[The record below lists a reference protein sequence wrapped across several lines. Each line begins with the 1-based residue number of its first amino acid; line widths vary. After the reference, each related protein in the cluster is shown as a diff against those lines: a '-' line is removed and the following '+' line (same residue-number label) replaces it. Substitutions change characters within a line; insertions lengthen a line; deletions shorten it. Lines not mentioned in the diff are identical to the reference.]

1 MAAGDKGLWLIGGF
15 KLVKGLLLVIVGI
28 GALRLV
34 HKDVADVVAGWLEQI
49 HVDPDGRYADRLLTR
64 LLSVD
69 DRKLREISAGTFV
82 YAALL
87 LTEGIGLL
95 LRKRWAEY
103 FTVIVTGSFIPLEL
117 HHLWRHVTLTR
128 LTVIAVNVAIVW
140 YLIVLLRR
148 GGRQALLGAPTS
160 PPLPFSF
167 KAGPGCRL
175 TPVLGPAS
183 STGPEFVVMGTEAS
197 W

>member
-1 MAAGDKGLWLIGGF
+1 VLEIRDIAAR
-15 KLVKGLLLVIVGI
+15 
-28 GALRLV
+28 RLV
-34 HKDVADVVAGWLEQI
+34 HQYVAYVLAGRLEQL
-49 HVDPDGRYADRLLTR
+49 HVGPDGRYADRLLTR

-103 FTVIVTGSFIPLEL
+103 FTVIVTCSFIPLEL

-148 GGRQALLGAPTS
+148 GGRQAAH
-160 PPLPFSF
+160 
-167 KAGPGCRL
+167 
-175 TPVLGPAS
+175 
-183 STGPEFVVMGTEAS
+183 
-197 W
+197 